1 MKKTFVTLT
10 TLFLLVFFL
19 AFREKATSI
28 LFSGKNNEKMAV
40 AKAAIIKPESVT
52 PKNLTSL
59 ENYFTRL
66 GDNGSPMDFQ
76 SVLVETLDGK
86 TLVECNAD
94 VALNPASVMKLA
106 VCYLALKR
114 FEPDHKFKTLAY
126 TTGLVDESKQTLYGD
141 IVIETEGDPNFTVAD
156 AASFGA
162 SIRSQGIK
170 KVEGSL
176 IIKGPML
183 LRHSSNPEFVYS
195 KLKSTIGIHFSKSV
209 AALEVVDRSKDEGK
223 VLLAVHYSQPLKELL
238 LSMNA
243 FSDNYYA
250 EHFGLMLGGIAAVE
264 TELETEFNLKP
275 QQLEITH
282 ASGLDYNRITTR
294 ASIKIFQKMIG
305 LLKSYQMK
313 VEDIMPIVGV
323 DSGTLATRLNGTPL
337 LGAVVA
343 KTGTLHVT
351 DDGASIL
358 QGVIYTKQYG
368 PVMFA
373 IFNMVGKV
381 NYFRQ
386 EQDQLLTELVPELG
400 LTPMPVRFTNIFPD
414 QSPVLVDVKDFPEKK
429 VYGKHGKGSRGKK
442 HRR

>member
-1 MKKTFVTLT
+1 MKKALVILT
-10 TLFLLVFFL
+10 TLFLLVVIFL
-19 AFREKATSI
+19 AFREKFTVV
-28 LFSGKNNEKMAV
+28 LFSEKNNEKMSV
-40 AKAAIIKPESVT
+40 AKAAIKPGLVT
-52 PKNLTSL
+52 SKNLTSL

-66 GDNGSPMDFQ
+66 GDNGSPIDFQ
-76 SVLVETLDGK
+76 SVIIETLDGK
-86 TLVECNAD
+86 TLVERNAD

-106 VCYLALKR
+106 ICYLALKR

-156 AASFGA
+156 AISFGA

-170 KVEGSL
+170 KVEGTL
-176 IIKGPML
+176 IIKGPMF
-183 LRHSSNPEFVYS
+183 LRHSSNSEYIYS
-195 KLKSTIGIHFSKSV
+195 KLKSAMGMRFSNTV
-209 AALEVVDRSKDEGK
+209 PLEVVDRSKDEGK
-223 VLLAVHYSQPLKELL
+223 VLLSVHYSQPLKELL

-264 TELETEFNLKP
+264 TELETEFNLNP

-294 ASIKIFQKMIG
+294 ASVKIFQKMIG

-323 DSGTLATRLNGTPL
+323 DSGTLATRLVGTPL
-337 LGAVVA
+337 LGAVAA

-358 QGVIYTKQYG
+358 QGVIYTEQYG

-386 EQDQLLTELVPELG
+386 EQDQLLTELVAELG
-400 LTPMPVRFTNIFPD
+400 LTPKPVRLANIFPD
-414 QSPVLVDVKDFPEKK
+414 QSPVLIDVKDFPEKK
-429 VYGKHGKGSRGKK
+429 AYGRRGKGSRSKK